1 MTCKCCGDFYI
12 GKTENDVKTRI
23 WKHVQDVGKFWK
35 KRKDFNS
42 AFKYNNFDNRQ
53 QTNVEIDT
61 ESNGGCIMESKPSL
75 AVSFTTYFISFLS
88 YFFFI
93 LTFPITYWI
102 FVKKLGEFDRLVV
115 YRLGRMTGVKG
126 PGRVLVFPWMDRTKR
141 YGYLFH
147 CRKQ

>member
-1 MTCKCCGDFYI
+1 MGSDGGVPISGFQSIYKY
-12 GKTENDVKTRI
+12 NS
-23 WKHVQDVGKFWK
+23 H
-35 KRKDFNS
+35 KDFNS
-42 AFKYNNFDNRQ
+42 AFKYNHFDQGPRG
-53 QTNVEIDT
+53 QTNIEVGEDG
-61 ESNGGCIMESKPSL
+61 NHGCALESKPSF

-93 LTFPITYWI
+93 LTFPVTYWL

-141 YGYLFH
+141 
-147 CRKQ
+147 

>member
-1 MTCKCCGDFYI
+1 MEVSGSTPNLGFQSIYKY
-12 GKTENDVKTRI
+12 NSN
-23 WKHVQDVGKFWK
+23 
-35 KRKDFNS
+35 KDFNS
-42 AFKYNNFDNRQ
+42 AFKYNNFDNN
-53 QTNVEIDT
+53 QTNIEIDT
-61 ESNGGCIMESKPSL
+61 DNNHGVGLAETKPSF

-147 CRKQ
+147 SRVQ